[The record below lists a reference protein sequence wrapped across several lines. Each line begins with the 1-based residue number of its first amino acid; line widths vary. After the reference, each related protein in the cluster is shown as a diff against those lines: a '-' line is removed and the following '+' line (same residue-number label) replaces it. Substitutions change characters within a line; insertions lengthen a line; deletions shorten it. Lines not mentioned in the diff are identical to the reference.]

1 MHLSRVVRLVT
12 LLVPDVILLSVFN
25 VVAVDQAE
33 ASAMFTPHVDC
44 AWTYLKE
51 VNAWFSIHFWYELL
65 PEIFQAWPYFPSVPK
80 SHSIIIIPV
89 ELLHFCDLLCG
100 RGVLWRLLGIESLG
114 FNLPFG
120 DRLVFFNFF
129 LIDNTRDFRLLIW
142 VWIRN
147 FYDLGTYFPQILI
160 LKQEF

>member
-12 LLVPDVILLSVFN
+12 LLVSYVVLFPVFN

-44 AWTYLKE
+44 AWTHLKE
-51 VNAWFSIHFWYELL
+51 VNAWFAIHFWYELM
-65 PEIFQAWPYFPSVPK
+65 PEIFQAWPHFPSIPK
-80 SHSIIIIPV
+80 SHSVIIIPV
-89 ELLHFCDLLCG
+89 ELLLFCDLLGG
-100 RGVLWRLLGIESLG
+100 RGVLRRVLGIECLG

-120 DRLVFFNFF
+120 DWLVHFVFF

-142 VWIRN
+142 VWDRY
-147 FYDLGTYFPQILI
+147 FYDLGTYFRLILI